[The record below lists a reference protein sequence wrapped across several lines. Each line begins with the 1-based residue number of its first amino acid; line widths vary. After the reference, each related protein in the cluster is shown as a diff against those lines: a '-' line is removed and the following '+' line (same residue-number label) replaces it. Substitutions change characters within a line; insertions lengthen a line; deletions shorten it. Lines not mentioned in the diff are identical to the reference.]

1 MDDGKGWF
9 RTQWRTAA
17 VLVLIFGVA
26 LFLRVYFVAG
36 LAFNQPNVNCDT
48 IYTPPLSGGSDS
60 YYWHRALCYSFQ
72 TGKDLGTDPMLS
84 YPFSLPNPRPP
95 LFPWFSLL
103 VGRLFAPFFGDAW
116 KAVMFT
122 FLLSTGL
129 FGALTVF
136 PTYALGKEAF
146 GRRAGLVA
154 ALLLAISVGHLQ
166 RSASTDADHD
176 AFTLFFVVSTFY
188 FFLRALKTM
197 NRKRWVENWFRR
209 DSISSG
215 LRAFIRENRTSIL
228 YALLAG
234 LCVTVIALAW
244 QGWAYVSVI
253 LIVWFAAEL
262 FLARFRN
269 DDTMG
274 TWILFTLTLATPL
287 ALAFQWYFVRAQIR
301 VWFDVPAYLFFAAF
315 VVGLAFTVTR
325 DYPWTLVIPSTLVAG
340 AVGLGVGVLV
350 NPALANAFFTGAGY
364 FVQTKVVTTIAEDQ
378 SPGMSQMI
386 LSFGLF
392 TFGMSLLA
400 VAYLLWQIPRRR
412 EPAYSLVV
420 VWAFAAIFMAITAA
434 RFIFNASPAFAI
446 SAGYALDQVLVRADF
461 TTMRR
466 TYRSL
471 AAGSWRNAVRK
482 SVKPRHVLVVLG
494 IVFLVL
500 LPNVWWA
507 VDASIPFELKTQY
520 DQQVANLLP
529 SFLRSPG
536 YNPSSG
542 SPFYFGA
549 FGYSI
554 PKPTDYYPAAW
565 QWFATQD
572 TNTPPELRPAYL
584 SWWDYGFEAVDRGA
598 HPTVADN
605 FQDGVAIAGQ
615 FITAQNETAGIALL
629 TIRLLEGD
637 FLTHHRDF
645 RPSVRAVLQDAG
657 LPIETIRSVFARPQD
672 YVSIVLADP
681 VTFGLWAPD
690 LQSLN
695 AQYIFLTTLFTRRM
709 SEDRIASLYHDVRGA
724 TGWDIGYFAADA
736 RLFPIS
742 ASNTGIFYAPAKL
755 SDHRVL
761 NLPDGRVLPFE
772 FFRILA
778 TTNRGSNIPI
788 QFVAPGDRIQS
799 QTIQYQSAFYNSMF
813 YRAYVGYSPKDL
825 NSTDTGVPGFSQALQ
840 ANPPVPAW
848 NLTHWRVVYRTAY
861 YNPFPDPGNHTS
873 AWQAMNY
880 DQAQRMQSAIQAGTI
895 KGVADLSTQST
906 VANGVVF
913 LRYYDGALVNGTVY
927 AGSTPLPHVWV
938 TVTDELGTPHYVTQS
953 DAQGHYSAIVPFGNV
968 TITASIGNLT
978 RTTLVGARSLASV
991 TLPVTI
997 DQAMRAP
1004 ADANGDGVPDWIIP
1018 QDFHVASH
1026 TAQGTVFFDLNRD
1039 GSFGATDVSAPGA
1052 TVTLTHA
1059 LFAYSRTATS
1069 ANDGTYTVT
1078 GLPEGSYRVSIRL
1091 NGRTMS
1097 AATMTITQTDATQ
1110 GIAVPYAA
1118 VRGFT
1123 VSSLDG
1129 AAPSAQ
1135 IEFLDETNSTTIPV
1149 TSAADGSFL
1158 VSPLLA
1164 GNYTLTATD
1173 GQLASIPAR
1182 IRAANADL
1190 SLNLTLLP
1198 AGTVSGTTTLFG
1210 TAQPFA
1216 TLSFQ
1221 SASDPRTVRQTTS
1234 DGNAQYS
1241 IRLPAGEW
1249 FVSGRFYASNL
1260 LYATLG
1266 RVVVARGTTTSL
1278 DAMFVQGVR
1287 LSGTVSDANPA
1298 VRNPGATVALANAAG
1313 QVWLQ
1318 TDSLGGYFAFL
1329 PVGAY
1334 DLEAFNQA
1342 GAYFASVTL
1351 TVTTRLSIA
1360 LVATSETVGWTVY
1373 RDVNRNSGVN
1383 PGEAIAGARVSLTD
1397 ARGANIVFTTNAT
1410 GGFRIPLFANRTY
1423 AGLVTAAGFAD
1434 QPIGSSSPI
1443 QLRTLMPI
1451 ALTPV
1456 PVQVQGSVLV
1466 NGSAVLG
1473 HPVTVVAVP
1482 LGNGAVGS
1490 ATQTDSNGGYGFGLV
1505 PGTYALVVDENVSS
1519 TRAMRYQNQ
1528 GTDRIV
1534 ATVGEGTLPYDIN
1547 IVVRNLVVGNVTLN
1561 GTARAAALTFDG
1573 PDRRAVNA
1581 TTTGFE
1587 AYLIPGTY
1595 AVTGSGMIGTDEY
1608 AFMSTSAIPSA
1619 TNLSFPL
1626 TKATTVS
1633 GRALVNG
1640 VPVPGPMPVS
1650 FVRNEGGS
1658 LSVSTDDLGAYTA
1671 FLVPGNY
1678 TVTLTGA
1685 NSATEGG
1692 VSRFYRYSFA
1702 GTATVTPGQA
1712 SLSLDLSVTRTF
1724 DNTTV
1729 SGTAMLAGSG
1739 VDAIITFTG
1748 RGGGAISDQASAD
1761 SSGSYSVSL
1770 APGTYDAYATRSFG
1784 SAVFLAHITVPH
1796 AASFARDLP
1805 LTQGFLLSGTVR
1817 NPSGAAVSVPVTI
1830 QSGAELD
1837 VTSDAGGAFQVI
1849 LPAGIYTISAS
1860 TSATENGLPVV
1871 YRATMSVVVSADT
1884 ITNVALTKVVSR
1896 SATLTWDP
1904 SQRRTI
1910 SAGDSLS
1917 YTIVVRNTGNV
1928 AENFAFAGQPGD
1940 WQFTFAPGSV
1950 SLSFGN
1956 AASSASVQ
1964 VTIQSPAN
1972 ALVDHGT
1979 IKIVATSETDGTN
1992 LGSTD
1997 VQVDIQRV
2005 RGLTL
2010 GLDIAAP
2017 VFDGRFLNYTLLV
2030 TNSGNARETVTLAI
2044 TNPDDLTAFG
2054 WSVSLIPSGG
2064 SPVGPTLTNLTVEAT
2079 STVKVGL
2086 RAQSTGGP
2094 SGASV
2099 ALMVTAQD
2107 SMAVSASKTFTLQLP
2122 VLASPG
2128 ATVSGPD
2135 ITPAAPLNLPLIAVV
2150 VGAIAA
2156 VGVGFFLSRRRR

>member
-1 MDDGKGWF
+1 MESGHAHVPVQHGP
-9 RTQWRTAA
+9 
-17 VLVLIFGVA
+17 
-26 LFLRVYFVAG
+26 LR
-36 LAFNQPNVNCDT
+36 
-48 IYTPPLSGGSDS
+48 
-60 YYWHRALCYSFQ
+60 R
-72 TGKDLGTDPMLS
+72 
-84 YPFSLPNPRPP
+84 
-95 LFPWFSLL
+95 
-103 VGRLFAPFFGDAW
+103 
-116 KAVMFT
+116 
-122 FLLSTGL
+122 
-129 FGALTVF
+129 LTVF
-136 PTYALGKEAF
+136 PTYALAKEAF

-209 DSISSG
+209 DSITPG
-215 LRAFIRENRTSIL
+215 LRGFFRENRNSVL

-234 LCVTVIALAW
+234 LCVAVIALAW

-253 LIVWFAAEL
+253 LIVWFAVEL

-274 TWILFTLTLATPL
+274 TWILFTLALATPL
-287 ALAFQWYFVRAQIR
+287 ALAFQWYLVRGQIR

-315 VVGLAFTVTR
+315 VLGLAFTVTR
-325 DYPWTLVIPSTLVAG
+325 DYPWTLVIPSTLIAG
-340 AVGLGVGVLV
+340 AVGFGIGVLV
-350 NPALANAFFTGAGY
+350 NPTLASAFFTGAGY

-434 RFIFNASPAFAI
+434 RFIFNASPAFAL
-446 SAGYALDQVLVRADF
+446 SAGYAIDQVLVRADF

-482 SVKPRHVLVVLG
+482 SLKPRHVLVVLG
-494 IVFLVL
+494 IVFLVV

-520 DQQVANLLP
+520 DQQVANLVP
-529 SFLRSPG
+529 SFLRPG

-542 SPFYFGA
+542 APFYFGA

-565 QWFATQD
+565 EWFATQD
-572 TNTPPELRPAYL
+572 SNTPPELRPAYL

-615 FITAQNETAGIALL
+615 FITAQNETAGIAIL

-637 FLTHHRDF
+637 FVTHHGDF
-645 RPSVRAVLQDAG
+645 RPAVKAVLQDAG
-657 LPIETIRSVFARPQD
+657 LPVETIRSVFARPQD
-672 YVSIVLADP
+672 YISVVLADP

-690 LQSLN
+690 LQYLN
-695 AQYIFLTTLFTRRM
+695 AQYIFLTSLFTRRM
-709 SEDRIASLYHDVRGA
+709 SEDRIVSLYHDVRGA
-724 TGWDIGYFAADA
+724 TGWDIGYFAVDA

-742 ASNTGIFYAPAKL
+742 GSNTGIFYAPAKL
-755 SDHRVL
+755 SDHRVI

-772 FFRILA
+772 FFQILA
-778 TTNRGSNIPI
+778 NTNRGSNIPI
-788 QFVAPGDRIQS
+788 QFVAPGDQIQGNP
-799 QTIQYQSAFYNSMF
+799 TIQYQSMFYNSMF
-813 YRAYVGYSPKDL
+813 YRAYIGYSPKDL
-825 NSTDTGVPGFSQALQ
+825 NSMDTGIPGFSQALQ

-861 YNPFPDPGNHTS
+861 YNPFPDPGNHTT
-873 AWQAMNY
+873 AWQAMNF
-880 DQAQRMQSAIQAGTI
+880 DQAQRMQSAIQAGSL
-895 KGVADLSTQST
+895 KGAVDLSTQST

-913 LRYYDGALVNGTVY
+913 LRYYDGAVVNGTVY

-953 DAQGHYSAIVPFGNV
+953 DAQGHYSAIIPFGNV

-978 RTTLVGARSLASV
+978 RTTLVGSRSLASV

-997 DQAMRAP
+997 DQAMRMP
-1004 ADANGDGVPDWIIP
+1004 ADANGDGIPDWMITR
-1018 QDFHVASH
+1018 DFHVASH
-1026 TAQGTVFFDLNRD
+1026 AAQGTVFFDLNRD
-1039 GSFGATDVSAPGA
+1039 GSFGATDISAPGA
-1052 TVTLTHA
+1052 TITLTHA

-1069 ANDGTYTVT
+1069 ANDGTYTVA
-1078 GLPEGSYRVSIRL
+1078 GLPEGSYRVSIGL
-1091 NGRTMS
+1091 NGRTLT
-1097 AATMTITQTDATQ
+1097 AATLTITQTDATQ

-1123 VSSLDG
+1123 VSSLG
-1129 AAPSAQ
+1129 GVEPSAQ
-1135 IEFLDETNSTTIPV
+1135 MEFLDETNSTIIPV

-1158 VSPLLA
+1158 VRPLLV

-1173 GQLASIPAR
+1173 GDLASIPTR
-1182 IRAANADL
+1182 IRAANADQ
-1190 SLNLTLLP
+1190 SLNITLLP
-1198 AGTVSGTTTLFG
+1198 VGTVSGTTTLFG

-1221 SASDPRTVRQTTS
+1221 SASEPRTIRQTTS
-1234 DGNAQYS
+1234 DANARYS

-1266 RVVVARGTTTSL
+1266 RVVVARGSTTSF

-1298 VRNPGATVALANAAG
+1298 VRNPGATVALANVAG

-1318 TDSLGGYFAFL
+1318 TDPAGGYFTFL
-1329 PVGAY
+1329 PVGTY

-1342 GAYFASVTL
+1342 GASFASVTL
-1351 TVTTRLSIA
+1351 TGTTRLNIA
-1360 LVATSETVGWTVY
+1360 LVTTSETVGWTVY
-1373 RDVNRNSGVN
+1373 RDVNRNSAVN
-1383 PGEAIAGARVSLTD
+1383 PGEAIAGAPVSLTD
-1397 ARGANIVFTTNAT
+1397 DRGAHIVFTTNGT
-1410 GGFRIPLFANRTY
+1410 GEFRIPLFANRTY

-1434 QPIGSSSPI
+1434 RPIGSSSPI

-1466 NGSAVLG
+1466 NGSAVLS
-1473 HPVTVVAVP
+1473 HPVTVTAVP

-1490 ATQTDSNGGYGFGLV
+1490 VTQTDSNGGYGFGLV

-1534 ATVGEGTLPYDIN
+1534 ATVGEGTLSYDIN
-1547 IVVRNLVVGNVTLN
+1547 IVARNLVIGNVTLN

-1573 PDRRAVNA
+1573 PDRRAVDA
-1581 TTTGFE
+1581 TATGFE
-1587 AYLIPGTY
+1587 VYLIPGSY
-1595 AVTGSGMIGTDEY
+1595 AVTGSGMIGADEY
-1608 AFMSTSAIPSA
+1608 AFMSMAAIPSA

-1626 TKATTVS
+1626 LKATTVS
-1633 GRALVNG
+1633 GRALLNG

-1658 LSVSTDDLGAYTA
+1658 LSVSTDDFGAYTA

-1678 TVTLTGA
+1678 TVTLTGTT
-1685 NSATEGG
+1685 NATESG

-1702 GTATVTPGQA
+1702 GTATVTPGQT
-1712 SLSLDLSVTRTF
+1712 SLSLDLVVTRTF

-1729 SGTAMLAGSG
+1729 SGTATLSGSG
-1739 VDAIITFTG
+1739 VSAVITLTG
-1748 RGGGAISDQASAD
+1748 RGGGAISAQATAD
-1761 SSGSYSVSL
+1761 SSGSYTVPL
-1770 APGTYDAYATRSFG
+1770 APGTYDVYVTRSFG
-1784 SAVFLAHITVPH
+1784 SAVVLARITVPH
-1796 AASFARDLP
+1796 ATSFARDLP
-1805 LTQGFLLSGTVR
+1805 LSQGFLLSGTVR
-1817 NPSGAAVSVPVTI
+1817 NPSGVPVSIPVTI

-1837 VTSDAGGAFQVI
+1837 TTSDASGAFQV
-1849 LPAGIYTISAS
+1849 LVPAGVYTMSAS

-1871 YRATMSVVVSADT
+1871 YRAAMSVVVSADT
-1884 ITNVALTKVVSR
+1884 IANVALTKVVSR
-1896 SATLTWDP
+1896 SATLTWDA

-1910 SAGDSLS
+1910 VAGDSVS
-1917 YTIVVRNTGNV
+1917 YTIVARNTGNV
-1928 AENFAFAGQPGD
+1928 AENVAFGGQPGD

-1950 SLSFGN
+1950 SLGFGN

-1972 ALVDHGT
+1972 ALLDHDT
-1979 IKIVATSETDGTN
+1979 IKIVATSTTDGTN
-1992 LGSTD
+1992 LGSVD
-1997 VQVDIQRV
+1997 VQVDILRV
-2005 RGLTL
+2005 RGLSL
-2010 GLDIAAP
+2010 GLDTAAP
-2017 VFDGRFLNYTLLV
+2017 VFDGRILNYTLLV

-2044 TNPDDLTAFG
+2044 TNPDDLAAFG
-2054 WSVSLIPSGG
+2054 WSVTLIPSGG
-2064 SPVGPTLTNLTVEAT
+2064 SPVGATLSNLTVEAT

-2099 ALMVTAQD
+2099 ALTVTAQD

-2135 ITPAAPLNLPLIAVV
+2135 ITPSPPLNLPLIAVI

-2156 VGVGFFLSRRRR
+2156 VGVGLFLSRRRR

>member
-9 RTQWRTAA
+9 RTHWRTAA

-26 LFLRVYFVAG
+26 LFLRVFFVAG
-36 LAFNQPNVNCDT
+36 TILSQPNVNCDT
-48 IYTPPLSGGSDS
+48 PYTLPVTGGSDS

-122 FLLSTGL
+122 FLLSTGV

-136 PTYALGKEAF
+136 PAYALGKEAF
-146 GRRAGLVA
+146 GRRAGIVA

-188 FFLRALKTM
+188 FFLRALKSM

-209 DSISSG
+209 DSIASG
-215 LRAFIRENRTSIL
+215 VRVFFRENRTSIL

-274 TWILFTLTLATPL
+274 TWILFTLTLAAPL

-315 VVGLAFTVTR
+315 VLGLAFTVTR

-350 NPALANAFFTGAGY
+350 NPTLANAFFTGAGY

-392 TFGMSLLA
+392 TFGVSLLA
-400 VAYLLWQIPRRR
+400 VAYLLWQVPRRR

-420 VWAFAAIFMAITAA
+420 IWAFAAIFMAITAA

-446 SAGYALDQVLVRADF
+446 SAGYAIDQVLVRADF
-461 TTMRR
+461 RTMRR

-482 SVKPRHVLVVLG
+482 SVKPRHILAVLG
-494 IVFLVL
+494 LVFLVL

-507 VDASIPFELKTQY
+507 VDASIPFELKTRY

-629 TIRLLEGD
+629 SVRLLEGD
-637 FLTHHRDF
+637 FLTHRRDF
-645 RPSVRAVLQDAG
+645 RPAVKTVLQDAG
-657 LPIETIRSVFARPQD
+657 LPIETIKSVFARPQD
-672 YVSIVLADP
+672 YIPIVLADP
-681 VTFGLWAPD
+681 VTFGLWSPD
-690 LQSLN
+690 LQTLN
-695 AQYIFLTTLFTRRM
+695 AQYIFLTTLLTRRL
-709 SEDRIASLYHDVRGA
+709 SEDRLVSLYHDVRGA
-724 TGWDIGYFAADA
+724 TGWDIGYFAVDA

-772 FFRILA
+772 FFQILA

-788 QFVAPGDRIQS
+788 QFVAPGDQIQS
-799 QTIQYQSAFYNSMF
+799 QTIQYQPAFYNSMF
-813 YRAYVGYSPKDL
+813 YRAYIGYSPKDL

-848 NLTHWRVVYRTAY
+848 NLTHWRVVYRTSY
-861 YNPFPDPGNHTS
+861 YNPFPDPANHTS

-880 DQAQRMQSAIQAGTI
+880 DQAQRMQTAIQAGTI
-895 KGVADLSTQST
+895 KGVVDLSTQST

-913 LRYYDGALVNGTVY
+913 LRYYDGAIVNGTVY

-968 TITASIGNLT
+968 TLTASIGKLT
-978 RTTLVGARSLASV
+978 PTALVGERSLASF
-991 TLPVTI
+991 TLPVTV
-997 DQAMRAP
+997 DQAMRVP
-1004 ADANGDGVPDWIIP
+1004 ADANGDGVPDWMIP
-1018 QDFHVASH
+1018 HDFHVASH

-1052 TVTLTHA
+1052 TVTVRHA
-1059 LFAYSRTATS
+1059 LFAYSRTVTS
-1069 ANDGTYTVT
+1069 ASDGTYTIS
-1078 GLPEGSYRVSIRL
+1078 GLPEGSYRVSIGL
-1091 NGRTMS
+1091 NGRALTAS
-1097 AATMTITQTDATQ
+1097 TLTIAQTDATG
-1110 GIAVPYAA
+1110 GIAVPFAA

-1123 VSSLDG
+1123 VSG
-1129 AAPSAQ
+1129 TGPAPSAQ
-1135 IEFLDETNSTTIPV
+1135 IDFLDETNATIIPV

-1158 VSPLLA
+1158 LSPLLA

-1173 GQLASIPAR
+1173 GDLASIPAR
-1182 IRAANADL
+1182 IRAANVDV

-1198 AGTVSGTTTLFG
+1198 TGRVTGTTTLFG

-1216 TLSFQ
+1216 TLNFQ
-1221 SASDPRTVRQTTS
+1221 SASDPRTVRQATS
-1234 DGNAQYS
+1234 DGNAGYS
-1241 IRLPAGEW
+1241 IRLPADEW

-1266 RVVVARGTTTSL
+1266 RVVVASGTTTSF

-1287 LSGTVSDANPA
+1287 LGGTVSDANPA
-1298 VRNPGATVALANAAG
+1298 VRNPGATVAFANAAG

-1318 TDSLGGYFAFL
+1318 TDSAGGYFTFL
-1329 PVGAY
+1329 PVGTY
-1334 DLEAFNQA
+1334 DLEAFNLA
-1342 GAYFASVTL
+1342 GAYFASVPL
-1351 TVTTRLSIA
+1351 TGTTSLNIA
-1360 LVATSETVGWTVY
+1360 LIATSETVGWTVY

-1383 PGEAIAGARVSLTD
+1383 PGEAIAGARVRLTD
-1397 ARGANIVFTTNAT
+1397 DRGANVLLTTNAT
-1410 GGFRIPLFANRTY
+1410 GEFRIPLFANRTY
-1423 AGLVTAAGFAD
+1423 AGRVSAPGYVD
-1434 QPIGSSSPI
+1434 HPIGASSPI

-1456 PVQVQGSVLV
+1456 PVQVQGGVLV
-1466 NGSAVLG
+1466 NGSAVLS
-1473 HPVTVVAVP
+1473 HLVTVVAVP

-1490 ATQTDSNGGYGFGLV
+1490 STQTDSNGGYGFGLV

-1528 GTDRIV
+1528 GTDRIAV
-1534 ATVGEGTLPYDIN
+1534 TVGEGTLPYDIN
-1547 IVVRNLVVGNVTLN
+1547 IVARTLVVGNVTLG
-1561 GTARAAALTFDG
+1561 GTARAATLAFDG

-1581 TTTGFE
+1581 TPTGFE
-1587 AYLIPGTY
+1587 VYLMPGPY
-1595 AVTGSGMIGTDEY
+1595 AVLGSSMIGPDEY
-1608 AFMSTSAIPSA
+1608 AFMSTAAIPSA
-1619 TNLSFPL
+1619 TTLTFPL

-1633 GRALVNG
+1633 GRALVDG
-1640 VPVPGPMPVS
+1640 APVPGPMPVS

-1658 LSVSTDDLGAYTA
+1658 LTVSTDEFGAYTA

-1685 NSATEGG
+1685 NNATQGG

-1702 GTATVTPGQA
+1702 GVATVTPGQA

-1729 SGTAMLAGSG
+1729 SGTVMLAGSG
-1739 VDAIITFTG
+1739 VDATITFTA
-1748 RGGGAISDQASAD
+1748 RGGGAISAQASAD
-1761 SSGSYSVSL
+1761 FSGSYSVSL
-1770 APGTYDAYATRSFG
+1770 APGTYDVYASRPFG
-1784 SAVFLAHITVPH
+1784 SAVSLARMTVPH

-1805 LTQGFLLSGTVR
+1805 LTQGYLLSGTVR
-1817 NPSGAAVSVPVTI
+1817 NPSGAAVSAPVTI
-1830 QSGAELD
+1830 LSGAELD
-1837 VTSDAGGAFQVI
+1837 VTSDAGGAFQI
-1849 LPAGIYTISAS
+1849 ALPAGVYTISAS

-1871 YRATMSVVVSADT
+1871 YRATMSVVVNADT

-1910 SAGDSLS
+1910 AAGDSVS
-1917 YTIVVRNTGNV
+1917 YSIVVRNTGNV

-1956 AASSASVQ
+1956 AVSSASIQ
-1964 VTIQSPAN
+1964 VTIESPTN

-1979 IKIVATSETDGTN
+1979 IKIVATSATDGTN
-1992 LGSTD
+1992 LGSVD
-1997 VQVDIQRV
+1997 VQVDILRV
-2005 RGLTL
+2005 RGLSL
-2010 GLDIAAP
+2010 GLDTAAP

-2064 SPVGPTLTNLTVEAT
+2064 PPAGSTLTNLTVEAT

-2094 SGASV
+2094 SGASIV
-2099 ALMVTAQD
+2099 LFVSAQD

-2135 ITPAAPLNLPLIAVV
+2135 ITPAAPLNLQLLAVV

-2156 VGVGFFLSRRRR
+2156 VGVGLFLTRRRR